1 MAHTVIVI
9 NLLYSINFPDLKSYY
24 EIKTVAQF
32 ASERMLLGNLKI
44 WLYFSVQKQESRSLL
59 ARKETEFLRLKRSR
73 IGKEDFDSL
82 KVVGRGAFGEV
93 RCKNVLCSHTFP

>member
-1 MAHTVIVI
+1 MV
-9 NLLYSINFPDLKSYY
+9 K
-24 EIKTVAQF
+24 
-32 ASERMLLGNLKI
+32 
-44 WLYFSVQKQESRSLL
+44 YFSVQKQESRSLL

-93 RCKNVLCSHTFP
+93 R

>member
-1 MAHTVIVI
+1 M
-9 NLLYSINFPDLKSYY
+9 YSISFTDLKSYKKMHV
-24 EIKTVAQF
+24 KTLF
-32 ASERMLLGNLKI
+32 PWNLKM

-93 RCKNVLCSHTFP
+93 R